1 MGMRMSEA
9 RRLAHAG
16 EVAHWAVLLLG
27 WLWLGEQGMRLGWSL
42 ASGVLAVVLWW
53 SARLLCRGSAWAL
66 RTSPA
71 SMAWFGGLSALGVCL
86 PEALASL
93 NLAHA
98 GLCLVAL
105 VWGAWTGLVETRS
118 RVSTFDL
125 GPVAWHPVLAAGL
138 VVLAWRVPGGAGSV
152 LAMTLTLTSASWG
165 ASVLLA
171 LCAAVLWARDVA
183 TAELLPE
190 CRGPRAGWVSL
201 LPTSAMGLMMGG
213 LWLGNAWCIGLGWST
228 EEMVFWHLAMM
239 AVLPSLV
246 ALAGRTFMS
255 PYKAPAGGALA
266 EAHFHAHS
274 HSHALALALAQRR
287 CQIRNHLIL
296 ALLVLGALMLW
307 GQSPLH
313 GLLAM
318 LLPSLAWAVH
328 CTRPH
333 TALVFSARTPL
344 WFMRGM
350 ALALGPGL
358 LMWVGMAS
366 PTQGPMAMQTALVL
380 IAILAAAQA
389 LVGWVRPP
397 VAQPTWPAPSS
408 L

>member
-1 MGMRMSEA
+1 MPPVGQTNCMGMRMSEA

-42 ASGVLAVVLWW
+42 ASGVLAVALWW

-66 RTSPA
+66 RTRPA

-98 GLCLVAL
+98 GLCLVAM

-183 TAELLPE
+183 TAALLPA

-246 ALAGRTFMS
+246 ALAGRTVMS
-255 PYKAPAGGALA
+255 PFKAPVVGALA
-266 EAHFHAHS
+266 D
-274 HSHALALALAQRR
+274 ALAQRR

-328 CTRPH
+328 CTRPQ
-333 TALVFSARTPL
+333 TVLVFSARTPL

-366 PTQGPMAMQTALVL
+366 PTQGPMAMQTVLVL
-380 IAILAAAQA
+380 IGILAAAQA

>member
-1 MGMRMSEA
+1 
-9 RRLAHAG
+9 
-16 EVAHWAVLLLG
+16 
-27 WLWLGEQGMRLGWSL
+27 
-42 ASGVLAVVLWW
+42 
-53 SARLLCRGSAWAL
+53 
-66 RTSPA
+66 
-71 SMAWFGGLSALGVCL
+71 
-86 PEALASL
+86 
-93 NLAHA
+93 
-98 GLCLVAL
+98 
-105 VWGAWTGLVETRS
+105 
-118 RVSTFDL
+118 
-125 GPVAWHPVLAAGL
+125 
-138 VVLAWRVPGGAGSV
+138 
-152 LAMTLTLTSASWG
+152 
-165 ASVLLA
+165 
-171 LCAAVLWARDVA
+171 
-183 TAELLPE
+183 
-190 CRGPRAGWVSL
+190 
-201 LPTSAMGLMMGG
+201 MGLMMGG

-246 ALAGRTFMS
+246 ALAGRTVTS
-255 PYKAPAGGALA
+255 PFKASVVGALA
-266 EAHFHAHS
+266 HAR
-274 HSHALALALAQRR
+274 AQRR

-318 LLPSLAWAVH
+318 QLPSLAWAVH
-328 CTRPH
+328 CTRPQ

-380 IAILAAAQA
+380 IGILAAAQA